1 MSDLHRTIDNLAH
14 AAVHGDHA
22 AVALLVR
29 LGNQIATHLQCLASA
44 PLETPGRQ
52 AADAAAATAE
62 GWPLVCPAIEEHRQ
76 SCLQNIP
83 AGLGSAAPIRIQKGR
98 TKLRDFSYHSQS
110 GFALHVFGFLDR
122 ERRSAAD
129 DYRNSLKDNWHH
141 LTEEQRNDWR
151 ILAALLPE
159 LVNSA
164 ACITKWK
171 EAGTRWAE
179 AACGGQWKTYPWPA
193 EVKSRAEQRT
203 NSRKRGVETAVKE
216 YLGKGFGSIAH
227 PLPLI

>member
-1 MSDLHRTIDNLAH
+1 MDNLAH
-14 AAVHGDHA
+14 AAAHGDHA
-22 AVALLVR
+22 AVELLVR
-29 LGNQIATHLQCLASA
+29 LGNQIATHLQYLASA
-44 PLETPGRQ
+44 PPETPGRQ
-52 AADAAAATAE
+52 AVAAAAATAE
-62 GWPLVCPAIEEHRQ
+62 GWPLVCSAIEELRQ

-83 AGLGSAAPIRIQKGR
+83 AGLGSAAPIRIQKGK
-98 TKLRDFSYHSQS
+98 TKLRNFSYHTQT
-110 GFALHVFGFLDR
+110 GFALDVFGFLNR
-122 ERRSAAD
+122 ERLSASD

-151 ILAALLPE
+151 TLAALLPE
-159 LVNSA
+159 LDNTA

-171 EAGTRWAE
+171 VAGTRWAE
-179 AACGGQWKTYPWPA
+179 DACGGQWKTYPWPA

-216 YLGKGFGSIAH
+216 CLGKGFSSIAH